1 MKIAK
6 IGSFLLLFI
15 TLHSFGM
22 QRPPEVQ
29 QKIDALKQKYQL
41 SQLPSQKVPV
51 SCLTQQEINTGLACF
66 VSGYQNVYLTR
77 TQQIPTFDKNI
88 QELFSHLNVGQIII
102 GNETI
107 FFTPNGKRNALL
119 LAKLKLNETLA
130 RLAQPNA
137 QVLSNNSYL
146 IRSLLGYQ
154 KADIKSAY
162 IHEAFT
168 NWYGNVIKGP
178 ALDALK
184 RQQTLNA
191 FEKDIWQTTNDYTK
205 YLEDKFNAEEWLNEQ
220 RDKDSQ
226 HLESQITSLKK
237 QIAEKTSYLQRLRTW
252 WSTAPSTFKWIPW
265 WKE

>member
-1 MKIAK
+1 MKIAQ
-6 IGSFLLLFI
+6 IRSFLLLLLSI
-15 TLHSFGM
+15 SARAM

-29 QKIDALKQKYQL
+29 QKIDAIKLKYQL
-41 SQLPSQKVPV
+41 SQLPSQNVPV

-66 VSGYQNVYLTR
+66 VSGYQNVYVSR
-77 TQQIPTFDKNI
+77 TQQISSFDKNI

-107 FFTPNGKRNALL
+107 FFTPNGKRNTLL

-137 QVLSNNSYL
+137 NLLSGNSYL

-154 KADIKSAY
+154 KADIKNAY
-162 IHEAFT
+162 INDAFVD
-168 NWYGNVIKGP
+168 WYGNVIKGP

-184 RQQTLNA
+184 RQQTLNS
-191 FEKDIWQTTNDYTK
+191 FEKDLWQTTNNYTK

-220 RDKDSQ
+220 RDKDMQ
-226 HLESQITSLKK
+226 NLENQITSLKK
-237 QIAEKTSYLQRLRTW
+237 QIADKTSYLQRLRTW
-252 WSTAPSTFKWIPW
+252 WSTAPSSFKWTEW
-265 WKE
+265 WKS